1 MKRIIKGVFTILIV
15 NIFFF
20 PGFSQGYKI
29 DLKIEG
35 LKDTSVFIAYHFGDK
50 KFIHDTITLDNK
62 GVGAFQGDKDLPGGV
77 YLVVFPNMKFFEVL
91 VSDDQY
97 FSCETDTA
105 DLIGKLKFKGSKEN
119 DVFLDYQR
127 FMIQQQKLSQELRKR
142 RNNFKEMPDSV
153 EYINQQLKDQ
163 DKKVKSYWNELV
175 NKHPN
180 TFLAN
185 LIRSMIPPEM
195 PEFEIPENTENKDSL
210 KWVLTYQFNRD
221 HFCDHIEFSDE
232 RLLRT
237 PVLRTKLDQYFNR
250 VLLQIPDSIIPQV
263 YDIVEKSRGND
274 KVFQYVIVFLLNNFQ
289 KSNIMGLDEVYVYI
303 AEKYYLSGEAS
314 WIDSTFME
322 KLGDRIGKIKHNLI
336 GRAGKDLTM
345 ETSTGEWVSL
355 YQVNAKYTILYFWE
369 PDCGFC
375 KKTTPQLNEI
385 YKKNKD
391 KGLEIFAVYTQG
403 NKQEWMD
410 YLKKNELFDWI
421 NAFDPNQAT
430 YFRYYY
436 DVFSTPVIYLLDKD
450 KVIVAKRI
458 SAESLGKMLEKLL

>member
-1 MKRIIKGVFTILIV
+1 
-15 NIFFF
+15 
-20 PGFSQGYKI
+20 
-29 DLKIEG
+29 
-35 LKDTSVFIAYHFGDK
+35 
-50 KFIHDTITLDNK
+50 
-62 GVGAFQGDKDLPGGV
+62 
-77 YLVVFPNMKFFEVL
+77 
-91 VSDDQY
+91 
-97 FSCETDTA
+97 
-105 DLIGKLKFKGSKEN
+105 
-119 DVFLDYQR
+119 
-127 FMIQQQKLSQELRKR
+127 
-142 RNNFKEMPDSV
+142 
-153 EYINQQLKDQ
+153 
-163 DKKVKSYWNELV
+163 
-175 NKHPN
+175 
-180 TFLAN
+180 
-185 LIRSMIPPEM
+185 
-195 PEFEIPENTENKDSL
+195 
-210 KWVLTYQFNRD
+210 
-221 HFCDHIEFSDE
+221 
-232 RLLRT
+232 
-237 PVLRTKLDQYFNR
+237 DQYFNR